1 MLATGNRRSGTVAI
15 RRLNR
20 TEYNNTIRDL
30 FDLDVRPAD
39 EFPGDDIGYG
49 FDNIGD
55 VLSTPPILLEM
66 YLAAATKV
74 TAEAF
79 SIPEIRARIMN
90 PGPDLMPRV
99 YRQYTPPVRTP
110 RLDKTLPGSTP
121 AAVDPE
127 LARQQSLYNILQAF
141 CDRAFRRPATHD
153 EVTRL
158 LEMVLSA
165 EKDGDGT
172 DDAIGLALRAVLMS
186 PHFLFLQ
193 NGGNRDPAS
202 PSQPLP
208 TSDFALASRLSYFL
222 WSTMPDEPLFQE
234 AARGNLR
241 RGDSRRRQVVRMLHD
256 PRAYALAENFAC
268 QWLQI
273 RKLKECTPDPGLFA
287 EFDDA
292 LRDAMLTESVLLFQ
306 SVFVEDRS
314 ILDLIQADYAFLNER
329 LAGHYGITGIRGA
342 GFQRVSLSG
351 SARGG
356 VLTLGSVHAVTS
368 NPNRTSPVKRGK
380 WILETILGTMPPPPP
395 SGVEALDER
404 QPLSKAMTLRQQMAR
419 HQTDAACKSC
429 HGRMDPLGF
438 SLENFDAVGRW
449 RKSDRG
455 QEIDA
460 TGQLPEGE
468 AFEGPTG
475 LKKALLRQPDV
486 FARCL
491 AEKLLTYAL
500 GRGLNRSDRHAVDRI
515 VATVKLNDYRFSAL
529 VIAIVESEPFLNL

>member
-1 MLATGNRRSGTVAI
+1 M
-15 RRLNR
+15 
-20 TEYNNTIRDL
+20 
-30 FDLDVRPAD
+30 
-39 EFPGDDIGYG
+39 
-49 FDNIGD
+49 
-55 VLSTPPILLEM
+55 
-66 YLAAATKV
+66 
-74 TAEAF
+74 
-79 SIPEIRARIMN
+79 
-90 PGPDLMPRV
+90 
-99 YRQYTPPVRTP
+99 
-110 RLDKTLPGSTP
+110 
-121 AAVDPE
+121 
-127 LARQQSLYNILQAF
+127 
-141 CDRAFRRPATHD
+141 
-153 EVTRL
+153 
-158 LEMVLSA
+158 
-165 EKDGDGT
+165 
-172 DDAIGLALRAVLMS
+172 
-186 PHFLFLQ
+186 
-193 NGGNRDPAS
+193 
-202 PSQPLP
+202 
-208 TSDFALASRLSYFL
+208 
-222 WSTMPDEPLFQE
+222 
-234 AARGNLR
+234 
-241 RGDSRRRQVVRMLHD
+241 
-256 PRAYALAENFAC
+256 
-268 QWLQI
+268 
-273 RKLKECTPDPGLFA
+273 
-287 EFDDA
+287 
-292 LRDAMLTESVLLFQ
+292 
-306 SVFVEDRS
+306 
-314 ILDLIQADYAFLNER
+314 
-329 LAGHYGITGIRGA
+329 
-342 GFQRVSLSG
+342 
-351 SARGG
+351 
-356 VLTLGSVHAVTS
+356 TS